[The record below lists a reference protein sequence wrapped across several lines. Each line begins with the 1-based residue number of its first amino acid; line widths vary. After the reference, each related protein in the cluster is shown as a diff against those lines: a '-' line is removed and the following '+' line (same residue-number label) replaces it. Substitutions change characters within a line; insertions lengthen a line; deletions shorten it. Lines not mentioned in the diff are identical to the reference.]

1 VVRYLLLIITLFLLA
16 STAYGQIYALEFKDQ
31 KYAKGYKKNIYEW
44 NGRKVVL
51 VEIRSGVGRS
61 ETGFTWQP
69 NDRLEFYVQDQGNP
83 LDLAYK
89 VDADGIRKTK
99 KKSLTIGISGD
110 RVKGLSGFMR
120 NESFLTLSLEYQRRL
135 DLMDRLTAQRAEA
148 EEGSAAW
155 FALHDQLIRELD
167 LLKLWLAQTGFF
179 KSSNKLDREIH
190 REKKRS
196 SEAKTLRL
204 DSALAS
210 VEVVD
215 VDPEL
220 TEVAVKVGGA
230 TLQFHT
236 QESKHLKFVYHTGI
250 SDEQITRLAELGETV
265 IDGFRTQFVDP
276 YLDDKFKDHIP
287 DDIFLE
293 FFFST
298 DQQMHY
304 EKLYEDY
311 LGGSWGTGDNR
322 RRRLN
327 IHGSSAMIG
336 KLFVSYWLVDEQ
348 ADLEGM
354 VVHQLG
360 HRLAER
366 NYMTH
371 GNMQDWLEEALGYY
385 LSFNFLNRNSVN
397 CVAFKPPPRKILGDT
412 VASGGKKKKK
422 KKEGSGTTAIMKGL
436 RDVMAAVAIHS
447 RTPTP
452 RLLPKKQYD
461 FDNED
466 TAKSWAFFSFIAD
479 EKGRGGQDWLRGLSL
494 IVGEPDFQLML
505 QEHTKKCFGLEA
517 GSPVEALEEEWKAYM
532 RKNYDV

>member
-1 VVRYLLLIITLFLLA
+1 MRFLLPLVALLLFG
-16 STAYGQIYALEFKDQ
+16 SSAYAQVYALEFKDQ
-31 KYAKGYKKNIYEW
+31 KYAKGYKKNLYEW
-44 NGRKVVL
+44 NGRNVVL
-51 VEIRSGVGRS
+51 VEIRGGVGRN
-61 ETGFTWQP
+61 ETGFTWKP
-69 NDRLEFYVQDQGNP
+69 NDRLEFYVQNQADP

-89 VDADGIRKTK
+89 VDDEGIRKTK

-120 NESFLTLSLEYQRRL
+120 DESFLTLSLEYQRRL
-135 DLMDRLTAQRAEA
+135 DLLERLKNQRDEA

-155 FALHDQLIRELD
+155 FAPHDQLIRELD
-167 LLKLWLAQTGFF
+167 LLKLWLFQTGFF
-179 KSSNKLDREIH
+179 KASNKMERDLH

-196 SEAKTLRL
+196 SEAKTVRL
-204 DSALAS
+204 DNAIAS
-210 VEVVD
+210 VKMVEI
-215 VDPEL
+215 DPKL
-220 TEVAVKVGGA
+220 TEVAHQVGGA
-230 TLQFHT
+230 TLEFHT
-236 QESKHLKFVYHTGI
+236 QESTHLKFVYHTGI

-298 DQQMHY
+298 DQEMHY

-322 RRRLN
+322 RRRLK
-327 IHGSSAMIG
+327 IHGSSAMMG

-366 NYMTH
+366 NYMTR

-422 KKEGSGTTAIMKGL
+422 KKEEDGTAAIMKGL

-447 RTPTP
+447 QTPTP
-452 RLLPKKQYD
+452 QLLPKKQYD

-466 TAKSWAFFSFIAD
+466 TAKSWAFFTFLAD
-479 EKGRGGQDWLRGLSL
+479 EKGREGQEWLRGLSL
-494 IVGEPDFQLML
+494 MMGDEDFQAQL
-505 QEHTKKCFGLEA
+505 QELTKKCFGLED
-517 GSPVEALEEEWKAYM
+517 GSPVEALEKEWEAYM
-532 RKNYDV
+532 RQNYDV

>member
-1 VVRYLLLIITLFLLA
+1 MRYLLLLITLFLLA

-51 VEIRSGVGRS
+51 VEIRSGIGPS

-89 VDADGIRKTK
+89 VDADGLRKTK

-110 RVKGLSGFMR
+110 RVKGLSEFMR

-135 DLMDRLTAQRAEA
+135 DLMARLTAQRAEA

-155 FALHDQLIRELD
+155 FAMHDQLIRELD

-179 KSSNKLDREIH
+179 KSSNKLDREIY

-204 DSALAS
+204 DSALTS

-220 TEVAVKVGGA
+220 TEIAVKVGGA

-298 DQQMHY
+298 DQALHY
-304 EKLYEDY
+304 EKLYEEY
-311 LGGSWGTGDNR
+311 LGGSWGTGEDR

-327 IHGSSAMIG
+327 IHGASAMVG

-360 HRLAER
+360 HRLAEK
-366 NYMTH
+366 NYMTR
-371 GNMQDWLEEALGYY
+371 GNLQDWLEEALGYY
-385 LSFNFLNRNSVN
+385 LSFNFLNRNSVT
-397 CVAFKPPPRKILGDT
+397 CVAFKPPPRKVLGDT
-412 VASGGKKKKK
+412 VASGGKEKKK
-422 KKEGSGTTAIMKGL
+422 KKERSGTTAIMKGL
-436 RDVMAAVAIHS
+436 RDVMAAVAFHS
-447 RTPTP
+447 QTPTP

-461 FDNED
+461 LDNED
-466 TAKSWAFFSFIAD
+466 TAKSWAFFSFLAD
-479 EKGRGGQDWLRGLSL
+479 EKGRGGQEWLRGISMMM
-494 IVGEPDFQLML
+494 GDADFQLKL
-505 QEHTKKCFGLEA
+505 QEHTKKCFGLES
-517 GSPVEALEEEWKAYM
+517 GSPVEALEKEWQAYM
-532 RKNYDV
+532 RQNYDV